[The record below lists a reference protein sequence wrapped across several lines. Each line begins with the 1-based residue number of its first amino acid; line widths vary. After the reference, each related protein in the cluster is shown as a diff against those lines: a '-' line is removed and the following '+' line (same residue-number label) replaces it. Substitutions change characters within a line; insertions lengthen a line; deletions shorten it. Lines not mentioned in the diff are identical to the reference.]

1 MLYFFSTIA
10 RNDIDAQR
18 DGLILIINTSS
29 VSVSGSHITTN
40 ATSNYDDDDVLVSQ
54 SFQSQQHQ
62 QSLFNDF
69 FQALPIRFSAI
80 HFCYDQTTVPSNNT
94 NNNVIQSNNM
104 LLLKSLVYC
113 DDDSSLSSCVTST
126 TMSRQR
132 IRFHDSIGN
141 IATANNETRNQLA
154 TYGIPVHEIPAT
166 STGTIKVKQHSLWIK
181 MQLWFDKQN
190 NNMQNY
196 NKQRRNEYEQMFSE
210 EQQDYYK
217 SLSPFQ
223 WNHKNRSSMNKERFK
238 CTNSMRHT
246 STTCTAAA
254 SATAVIIECPNV
266 NDVLFQQGGKF
277 WNDNNKHQ
285 RGNLEFMDIIESKII
300 HKYQQVGQSLKKKQI
315 LIDLINEYSSAT
327 ANENGV
333 GISGRFL
340 EDASQSSSLLPA
352 GTWIELPL
360 DSPLLL
366 QKIRS
371 TLANHVRRL
380 ENNNKNNKKSKSK
393 SKIKTIN
400 NYKRRRLLQSSSSS
414 LSSINGCTSI
424 VSSSSSSSS
433 GSNDTSSSSI
443 DTSNKKKQKVR
454 GKVTTPQ
461 SEILVDANIADDQR
475 VNKECNGIF
484 GVNFGFQ
491 LS

>member
-18 DGLILIINTSS
+18 DGLILIISTSS

-62 QSLFNDF
+62 QSLYNDF

-80 HFCYDQTTVPSNNT
+80 HFCYDQTTIPSNNT

-141 IATANNETRNQLA
+141 IATANNEARNQLA

-210 EQQDYYK
+210 EQQEHYK

-315 LIDLINEYSSAT
+315 LTDLINEYSSAT

-433 GSNDTSSSSI
+433 GSNDISSSSSSSI
-443 DTSNKKKQKVR
+443 DTSN
-454 GKVTTPQ
+454 
-461 SEILVDANIADDQR
+461 
-475 VNKECNGIF
+475 
-484 GVNFGFQ
+484 
-491 LS
+491 